1 MFFIESGDLVS
12 PEDYN
17 YITKFLLDTTGLSLG
32 ENKEYLLEARLI
44 PLAQAHG
51 MNGIEDLVLSLKSQL
66 DQDLKKEV
74 MEAMTTN
81 ESSFFRDKRPF
92 EEFKL
97 SIMPD
102 LIAERKLTKKLR
114 IWCAACS
121 NGQEPYSIVMA
132 LRESFPELIDWN
144 IQIVGTDLCT
154 KALNRA
160 EEGVYSQFEVQRG
173 LPVQLLMKYF
183 EQCEEGWK
191 INPDSGV
198 TFQWKH
204 LNLLEDFQHLGMF
217 DVVFCRNVLIYF
229 EPDLKKNILDRIRN
243 QMNSTGALLL
253 GAAETVLGI
262 SESYSKLPNCQSA
275 IYRVAGQGECL
286 KQGTTSTGAASPIP

>member
-1 MFFIESGDLVS
+1 MFLTESGDLVS

-44 PLAQAHG
+44 PIAQAHG
-51 MNGIEDLVLSLKSQL
+51 MNGIEDLALSLRSRL
-66 DQDLKKEV
+66 DRSLEQEV

-92 EEFKL
+92 EEFKN
-97 SIMPD
+97 SVMPD

-121 NGQEPYSIVMA
+121 NGQEPYSIVMT

-154 KALNRA
+154 KALSRA
-160 EEGVYSQFEVQRG
+160 ESGVYSQFEVQRG

-183 EQCEEGWK
+183 EQSEQGWK
-191 INPDSGV
+191 FNAGSGV
-198 TFQWKH
+198 NIQWKH
-204 LNLLEDFQHLGMF
+204 LNLLEDFKHLGMF
-217 DVVFCRNVLIYF
+217 DIVFCRNVLIYF
-229 EPDLKKNILDRIRN
+229 EPDLKRNILDRVRD
-243 QMNSTGALLL
+243 QMNSSGVLLL

-262 SESYSKLPNCQSA
+262 SDHYSKLSGCQSA
-275 IYRVAGQGECL
+275 IYQVGGKSREKLGVN
-286 KQGTTSTGAASPIP
+286 

>member
-1 MFFIESGDLVS
+1 VS
-12 PEDYN
+12 PEDYS

-44 PLAQAHG
+44 PIVQSHG
-51 MNGIEDLVLSLKSQL
+51 MQGIEELVSKLKSQL

-92 EEFKL
+92 EEFKN
-97 SIMPD
+97 SVMPD

-121 NGQEPYSIVMA
+121 NGQEPYSIVMT

-154 KALNRA
+154 KALSRA
-160 EEGVYSQFEVQRG
+160 ESGVYSQFEVQRG

-183 EQCEEGWK
+183 EQSEQGWK
-191 INPDSGV
+191 FNAGSGV
-198 TFQWKH
+198 NIQWKH
-204 LNLLEDFQHLGMF
+204 LNLLEDFKHLGMF

-229 EPDLKKNILDRIRN
+229 EPDLKTDILDRVKN
-243 QMNSTGALLL
+243 QMHSSGSLLL
-253 GAAETVLGI
+253 GAAETVLGL
-262 SESYSKLPNCQSA
+262 SNNYTKLTDCQSA
-275 IYRVAGQGECL
+275 IYRVSRQTERA
-286 KQGTTSTGAASPIP
+286 

>member
-1 MFFIESGDLVS
+1 MS
-12 PEDYN
+12 PEDYS

-44 PLAQAHG
+44 PIVQSHG
-51 MNGIEDLVLSLKSQL
+51 MQGIEELVSKLKSQL

-92 EEFKL
+92 EEFKN
-97 SIMPD
+97 SVMPD

-121 NGQEPYSIVMA
+121 NGQEPYSIVMT

-154 KALNRA
+154 KALSRA
-160 EEGVYSQFEVQRG
+160 ESGVYSQFEVQRG

-183 EQCEEGWK
+183 EQSEQGWK
-191 INPDSGV
+191 FNAGSGV
-198 TFQWKH
+198 NIQWKH
-204 LNLLEDFQHLGMF
+204 LNLLEDFKHLGMF

-229 EPDLKKNILDRIRN
+229 EPDLKTDILDRVKN
-243 QMNSTGALLL
+243 QMHSSGSLLL
-253 GAAETVLGI
+253 GAAETVLGL
-262 SESYSKLPNCQSA
+262 SNNYTKLTDCQSA
-275 IYRVAGQGECL
+275 IYRVSRQTERA
-286 KQGTTSTGAASPIP
+286 